1 MKFSKIDIPSK
12 DKNDKNMLAF
22 IKKEPKLQKIISSLK
37 ITDEEIL
44 ENSLIF
50 LNAIE
55 SFSKKND
62 QYIVSYD
69 ISRDAKNKLIF
80 KEKVVNNNFAL
91 ELERFLNL
99 YLTEISEP
107 NSNYLLK
114 KFSVSNLQRQE
125 IMKQFKLIAKT
136 KEKNVNA
143 PAKGLYIYG
152 KTNSGKSYILQSFA
166 NYFSSSQIKT
176 SYLAIEKLYKALIKK
191 IQEREANN
199 SGNNQKY
206 FIELI
211 KNIDV
216 LIIDNLGLENK
227 SEWFV
232 LEVLS
237 EILEYRNENNL
248 LTFFGSPF
256 KIDELFSLYLQ
267 KYSSAPEKKYK
278 IEKLIKQ
285 IKNLTLELE
294 IQE

>member
-1 MKFSKIDIPSK
+1 MKFSKFDISNN

-22 IKKEPKLQKIISSLK
+22 IKKQPKLHKIITSLK

-44 ENSLIF
+44 ENSLFF

-55 SFSKKND
+55 SFNKKSNE
-62 QYIVSYD
+62 YIVSYN
-69 ISRDAKNKLIF
+69 ISRDAQNKLVF
-80 KEKVVNNNFAL
+80 NEKVVNNNFTL

-125 IMKQFKLIAKT
+125 IMKQFKLIAKAT
-136 KEKNVNA
+136 KKDNENLT
-143 PAKGLYIYG
+143 KGLYIYG
-152 KTNSGKSYILQSFA
+152 KTDSGKSYILQSFA

-191 IQEREANN
+191 IQEKETNN
-199 SGNNQKY
+199 SNNNQKY
-206 FIELI
+206 LINLI

-232 LEVLS
+232 LEVLLD
-237 EILEYRNENNL
+237 ILEYRSEKNL
-248 LTFFGSPF
+248 LTFIGSPF
-256 KIDELFSLYLQ
+256 KIDDLFSLYIQ
-267 KYSSAPEKKYK
+267 KYSSAPEQKYK